1 MIAIIPASPFMLIS
15 AIAVKLYDGGPVFYK
30 QKRLTIDGKEFYV
43 YKFRSMIVNA
53 EKEGVPMLAE
63 SEDKRITP
71 VGKILRKFR
80 LDELPQ
86 LLNILKGEMS
96 VVVLVR
102 NVRSLRKN
110 IKRICPN
117 LNSD

>member
-1 MIAIIPASPFMLIS
+1 
-15 AIAVKLYDGGPVFYK
+15 
-30 QKRLTIDGKEFYV
+30 
-43 YKFRSMIVNA
+43 
-53 EKEGVPMLAE
+53 MLAE

-96 VVVLVR
+96 VVGPRPERPELTEKYKKV
-102 NVRSLRKN
+102 
-110 IKRICPN
+110 CPN